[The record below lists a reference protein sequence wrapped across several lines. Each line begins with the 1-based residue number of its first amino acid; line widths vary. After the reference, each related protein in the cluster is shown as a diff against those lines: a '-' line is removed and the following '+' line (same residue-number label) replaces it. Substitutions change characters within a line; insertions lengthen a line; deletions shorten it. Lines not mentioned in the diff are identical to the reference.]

1 MLPNC
6 VFRNSKSWDIYI
18 YIYLYAHC
26 HGCCSFIIQ
35 ISSKYDG
42 VTPLPSTENVEAN
55 RKLRGIM
62 YIELPLIIVLQRQR
76 EMRRRW
82 RRLPAR
88 TFRRNYFDEG
98 RRFLNLN

>member
-1 MLPNC
+1 MTGLLPP
-6 VFRNSKSWDIYI
+6 
-18 YIYLYAHC
+18 LY
-26 HGCCSFIIQ
+26 
-35 ISSKYDG
+35 
-42 VTPLPSTENVEAN
+42 
-55 RKLRGIM
+55 RKCRGESETAWSGIM

-76 EMRRRW
+76 EMRRCW